1 MRWFTSLFLMALI
14 PGLTSA
20 EQAPTPSQ
28 INTVALIR
36 VPEPAEIVV
45 MGKGSLALVFG
56 ALGVL
61 AVAAD
66 AMNQKGLF
74 GAISRTKFSFADQ
87 LTQDLSA
94 ALAERG
100 LKTQL
105 VEADRKGRPD
115 KLLEDYSAFQAT
127 GADAI
132 LDVSTVAL
140 GYATEH
146 FLFSPHWRPE
156 AQVRVALVSRASA
169 QRLYEERIM
178 YGLHNPFMSAAKLD
192 APKPYQFADQEAMDA
207 ADDATLIGGLKD
219 ASKAIAAHVAKNIP
233 TPDSKI
239 EKP

>member
-1 MRWFTSLFLMALI
+1 MRWFSTLLLMALI
-14 PGLTSA
+14 PGLAHA
-20 EQAPTPSQ
+20 EAVPNPSP
-28 INTVALIR
+28 INTVAIIR
-36 VPEPAEIVV
+36 VPEPTEIVV
-45 MGKGSLALVFG
+45 MGKGSLVLAFG
-56 ALGVL
+56 AIGAL
-61 AVAAD
+61 AVIAD
-66 AMNQKGLF
+66 TMNQKGLF

-100 LKTQL
+100 LKTQR
-105 VEADRKGRPD
+105 VDADRKGRPD
-115 KLLEDYSAFQAT
+115 KLLEDYSSFQAT

-156 AQVRVALVSRASA
+156 AHVRVALVSRASS

-192 APKPYQFADQEAMDA
+192 APKQYQFADQEAMDA

-233 TPDSKI
+233 ISDLKT